1 MGAGTGAKPSPDW
14 VQADLYPGPNID
26 LVFDL
31 EQASWPVADNSVI
44 EFCASHVLEHLGD
57 PFTFFKEL
65 WRVCAPQAS
74 ILIRVP
80 HGSHRAAWFDLT
92 HKRPWFA
99 ESFAFLQPGYAE
111 SIGNPQHTEWTAYFG
126 IGRADQRISAKF
138 APYLRWRW
146 QRKLFCFWLDNIAE
160 AIEELWVWMYPIKT
174 EEALQTFLKER
185 PGNYVPARYV
195 VYQHALEGRILRYR
209 EPSLLVPLTEHTV
222 VNGFHDWRS
231 FRSWRWWRN
240 VEAEE

>member
-1 MGAGTGAKPSPDW
+1 
-14 VQADLYPGPNID
+14 VQADLYPGPHVD

-31 EQASWPVADNSVI
+31 QCAPWPIADNTVI
-44 EFCASHVLEHLGD
+44 EFCASHVLEHLDD

-65 WRVCAPQAS
+65 HRVCAPNCA

-80 HGSHRAAWFDLT
+80 HGGHRAAWFDLT

-111 SIGNPQHTEWTAYFG
+111 SIGNPQHDQWTHYFG

-138 APYLRWRW
+138 GPYLRYKW
-146 QRKLFCFWLDNIAE
+146 QRKLFCFWLENIAE
-160 AIEELWVWMYPIKT
+160 AIEEIWVWLYPIKT
-174 EEALQTFLKER
+174 PDQLEEFLKDR

-195 VYQHALEGRILRYR
+195 IYQHALEGKILRYR
-209 EPSLLVPLTEHTV
+209 EPSMLVPLTEHTV

-240 VEAEE
+240 VEASE